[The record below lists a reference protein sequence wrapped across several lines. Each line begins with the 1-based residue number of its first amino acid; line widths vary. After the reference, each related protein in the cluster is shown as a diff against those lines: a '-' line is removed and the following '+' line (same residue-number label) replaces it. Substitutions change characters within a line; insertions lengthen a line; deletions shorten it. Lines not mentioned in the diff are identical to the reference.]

1 MVKKKLKHED
11 DDSIMASLK
20 VDQQEYEET
29 ILKKYKKPSTKG
41 NGIPAKSAMAAG
53 GRKCMRCSDQ
63 LYIKEET
70 KNEIIVVYCKNC
82 GLEMHHTDLEMS
94 DSTDHMYRHIP
105 DEMMIR
111 YTQARADEKE
121 RKARKGY

>member
-1 MVKKKLKHED
+1 MVKKKMWHEQDDTVMSELK
-11 DDSIMASLK
+11 I
-20 VDQQEYEET
+20 DQQEYEET
-29 ILKKYKKPSTKG
+29 ILKQYKKPDPSG

-70 KNEIIVVYCKNC
+70 ENEIIIVYCKTC

-94 DSTDHMYRHIP
+94 ESTDHMYRQIP
-105 DEMMIR
+105 DEMVTR
-111 YTQARADEKE
+111 YTEARAEM
-121 RKARKGY
+121 KARKIRKGY

>member
-1 MVKKKLKHED
+1 MPKKKMWHEED
-11 DDSIMASLK
+11 DTIMSELK
-20 VDQQEYEET
+20 IDQQEYEET

-53 GRKCMRCSDQ
+53 GRKCIQCSDQ

-70 KNEIIVVYCKNC
+70 ENEIIIVYCKNC

-94 DSTDHMYRHIP
+94 DSTDHMYRSIP
-105 DEMMIR
+105 DALMNRCME
-111 YTQARADEKE
+111 ARAEQ
-121 RKARKGY
+121 KARDQRNQ

>member
-1 MVKKKLKHED
+1 MWHED
-11 DDSIMASLK
+11 DDSIMSELK
-20 VDQQEYEET
+20 IDQQEYEET
-29 ILKKYKKPSTKG
+29 ILKKYKKPKTTG

-70 KNEIIVVYCKNC
+70 ENEIIIVYCKTC

-94 DSTDHMYRHIP
+94 DSTDHMYRDIP
-105 DEMMIR
+105 DEMVIR
-111 YTQARADEKE
+111 YMQARADEKE
-121 RKARKGY
+121 RRARKGY